1 MQTRSQCGEN
11 GRAGGNAAGRTRTIV
26 AQTNTRT
33 TLMQRERQHST
44 KPRSALTA
52 LDAHAHAGTSVDDDD
67 VGAERRRARDDDVLS
82 VCRRSGRMAR
92 LSGRR

>member
-1 MQTRSQCGEN
+1 
-11 GRAGGNAAGRTRTIV
+11 
-26 AQTNTRT
+26 
-33 TLMQRERQHST
+33 MQRERQHST

-92 LSGRR
+92 LAGWLADDDDRCCSLNVVPKRVYADMYAVG